1 MAYHSSKGLEFDC
14 VILPF
19 SSFINSRM
27 QQENLLYV
35 ALTISSKQIII
46 TYTGLTSEEYSC
58 SIDVSTYDGRIYR
71 GSEKNYNTKINE
83 GIMKILKKIHKGG
96 SDHLFG

>member
-1 MAYHSSKGLEFDC
+1 LTALSYHFQVLST
-14 VILPF
+14 
-19 SSFINSRM
+19 
-27 QQENLLYV
+27 QECNKRILLYV
-35 ALTISSKQIII
+35 ALTRSSKQIII

-83 GIMKILKKIHKGG
+83 EIMKILKKIHKGG